1 MHAEKLSSSLALLS
15 YKGFFLCIK
24 RDIQKQYQPDMYFT
38 DDREENLSKLE
49 LCDCV

>member
-1 MHAEKLSSSLALLS
+1 MHAENLYSSLALLS
-15 YKGFFLCIK
+15 FKGFK

-38 DDREENLSKLE
+38 DDREENWSKLE